1 MRDNDINKII
11 KKAEAKRAL
20 LWIVVLP
27 RNYCSEMKLY
37 FKQDLERWKEKWM
50 ELYNEDD
57 FSCETIFPL

>member
-11 KKAEAKRAL
+11 KKAELKRAS
-20 LWIVVLP
+20 LWIIVSP
-27 RNYCSEMKLY
+27 RNYCKEMKLY
-37 FKQDLERWKEKWM
+37 FKEDLIRQKTWWM